1 MSPDELKA
9 QIKSSSTSDDNRYLE
24 YLDLMCNPHKDRY
37 DSLDEALDIV
47 EKVENDCSK
56 LSPEEYADYLDVTL
70 SLSMGLCPCC
80 QASVF
85 SEPCGNSTTVRTFT
99 CTRFFVHSWIRSVP
113 LMMDKNSLFED

>member
-1 MSPDELKA
+1 MSPDELKE
-9 QIKSSSTSDDNRYLE
+9 QIRSSSGGDETRYQE
-24 YLDLMCNPHKDRY
+24 YLDLMCNPNKDRH
-37 DSLDEALDIV
+37 
-47 EKVENDCSK
+47 NDDLTKKLEEDNSK

>member
-1 MSPDELKA
+1 MSPDELKE
-9 QIKSSSTSDDNRYLE
+9 QIRSSNGGDETRYQE
-24 YLDLMCNPHKDRY
+24 YLDLMCNPNKDRF
-37 DSLDEALDIV
+37 DSGISEEF
-47 EKVENDCSK
+47 EKKLEENNSK
-56 LSPEEYADYLDVTL
+56 LSPEEFADYLDVTL